1 MALSLAQNAIAL
13 LIDLAEQ
20 GDIDPW
26 DVKVIEVIDRF
37 LSQLKPYQNPGGS
50 RAAYEADLSES
61 GQAFLYASM
70 LVLLKA
76 DSLARQEAKQGEE
89 ENTEQL
95 EDFLGDGALAEAPL
109 PLSLERQIRRR
120 ATARPQ
126 QNRRVTLQE
135 LIAQLEVMATTVAEH
150 TPRIKTRRPR
160 PQSRNQAVRTIAQLA
175 HQENLS
181 EIAAALE
188 RFLQAEWDEI
198 CQGEDW
204 MEFESLLGLW
214 VESDLAKEIQQTSAH
229 HSAQSDRVAVFWAL
243 LFLSAQSKVELGQ
256 DEFYKDLRVRSLE
269 NLPADALTNPP
280 SFVLPD

>member
-20 GDIDPW
+20 GEIDPW

-37 LSQLKPYQNPGGS
+37 LSQLKPHQNPGGS

-76 DSLARQEAKQGEE
+76 DSLARQEANQGEE
-89 ENTEQL
+89 ENAEV
-95 EDFLGDGALAEAPL
+95 EDFLGEGALVESPL

-135 LIAQLEVMATTVAEH
+135 LIAQLEVMAATVAEH
-150 TPRIKTRRPR
+150 TPRTKTRRPR
-160 PQSRNQAVRTIAQLA
+160 PHTRNQAVRTIAQLA

-188 RFLQAEWDEI
+188 RFLHDEWDDI

-214 VESDLAKEIQQTSAH
+214 VESALAKEIQQTSAH